1 MRVVKWVLP
10 AIFCLACGTLLGA
23 SGYPNAGLLVE
34 TADLAN
40 LLSQPGVRLLD
51 ARPPEEYRQELLFF
65 ADLFAD
71 LSGPAPDHAA
81 LRHKYWQRVYAI
93 YDHLPQ
99 HVDPRPKLAT
109 DRLIEFF
116 ASFH

>member
-1 MRVVKWVLP
+1 MCGQPKTQSALRYQTWGERSDLY
-10 AIFCLACGTLLGA
+10 ARLAAATGIFGA
-23 SGYPNAGLLVE
+23 HGAPPDESGRYQV
-34 TADLAN
+34 DL
-40 LLSQPGVRLLD
+40 
-51 ARPPEEYRQELLFF
+51 F

-71 LSGPAPDHAA
+71 LSGPVPDYAA